1 MTRVAAPDR
10 IGRVPSRRRPP
21 SAGIV
26 LVVAGLVGALLSACT
41 ADDRVGGTFDTTVD
55 PADCGIAQLEA
66 ADGPVEIV
74 FWHTMVRTNLDWLVA
89 TTDAFNESQDDV
101 RVVLRQQ
108 PTYQDLFTKYKAGL
122 ASGDLPDL
130 VQMEETVVQQMIDS
144 RSTIPVQACID
155 ATDQD
160 LSDFLPRAL
169 AYYESG
175 GVQRAMPW
183 AISNPVLFINRAA
196 FRKAGLDPD
205 DPPETLAEVR
215 EVSEAIVAAGGA
227 KYGIALKPA
236 PYIYEFLL
244 AKSGGEYVDHGN
256 GRQSRAQHANLDSP
270 ESVAIWTWWRDMVA
284 DGLALDTGADPANI
298 DHLLALANE
307 AEGAAMTI
315 ESSSAIGPVDA
326 ILATGAFP
334 GVEPATAPLP
344 ALTPGGG
351 VPVGDGA
358 LWIARSS
365 SLARRAA
372 AWRFATYLNEAEQQ
386 ASMAVAG
393 GYVPTVRSATE
404 VPELVAKWEAQ
415 PMFRA
420 GYDQLLTG
428 ELSDAN
434 VGTLVGEYQALR
446 NAVRDG
452 LIRMLRQG
460 VDPEEA
466 ASQAKAEA
474 DIAIQEY
481 NDRVGG

>member
-1 MTRVAAPDR
+1 MNPHVQR
-10 IGRVPSRRRPP
+10 SRPP
-21 SAGIV
+21 KGHAQGPRLAFV
-26 LVVAGLVGALLSACT
+26 VGALLATFLVGCS

-55 PADCGIAQLEA
+55 PADCGIAALEA
-66 ADGPVEIV
+66 ADEPVKIV

-89 TTDAFNESQDDV
+89 TTDAFNASQDEV
-101 RVVLRQQ
+101 QVVLRQQ

-144 RSTIPVQACID
+144 RSTIPAQACIE
-155 ATDQD
+155 ATDYPLD
-160 LSDFLPRAL
+160 DYLPPAL
-169 AYYESG
+169 AFYASG

-205 DPPETLAEVR
+205 DPPQTLAEVR

-227 KYGIALKPA
+227 RYGIALKPA
-236 PYIYEFLL
+236 PYIFEFLL
-244 AKSGGEYVDHGN
+244 AKSGGELVDNGN
-256 GRQSRAQHANLDSP
+256 GRRSRAQHANLDSP
-270 ESVAIWTWWRDMVA
+270 ESIAIWTWWHDMVA
-284 DGLALDTGADPANI
+284 DGLALDTGADPDDI

-307 AEGAAMTI
+307 SEGAAMTL
-315 ESSSAIGPVDA
+315 EGSAAIGPIDA
-326 ILATGAFP
+326 ILSSGAFP

-351 VPVGDGA
+351 VPVGDGS
-358 LWIARSS
+358 LWIPSASS
-365 SLARRAA
+365 PAKRAA
-372 AWRFATYLNEAEQQ
+372 AWRFTTYLNEPAQQ

-404 VPELVAKWEAQ
+404 LPELVAKWEAQ

-420 GYDQLLTG
+420 GYDQLLAG
-428 ELSDAN
+428 EITDAN
-434 VGTLVGEYQALR
+434 SGTLVGEYQGLR
-446 NAVRDG
+446 NATRDG
-452 LIRMLRQG
+452 LIRTLREG
-460 VDPEEA
+460 VDPAEA
-466 ASQAKAEA
+466 ARRAKAEA

-481 NDRVGG
+481 NDRVGA